1 MTTSSPPRSFVPP
14 YRVAA
19 LLLLAGFSWCASAA
33 PVRITVN
40 DVQGKPLADAV
51 VALEPRA
58 GAAAVKPQP
67 NARIVQRNRRFEPV
81 VTVVPVGTKVDFPNE
96 DSVRHHVYSF
106 SEAKRFELKLY
117 DRKPEAPVTFD
128 RPGLVVLGCN
138 IHDNMAAWIYVA
150 DTPWFGKTPA
160 GGQASLPDV
169 PPGAYRLRVWHP
181 SMPPGAAGE
190 TQDVNVEAAGLS
202 LTVGLKVRP
211 FKPADPDPN
220 ANYK

>member
-1 MTTSSPPRSFVPP
+1 MQPFTTAPHFSAVR
-14 YRVAA
+14 AA
-19 LLLLAGFSWCASAA
+19 LTAVAVMWTLDASAA
-33 PVRITVN
+33 PVRITVQ
-40 DVQGKPLADAV
+40 DVQAKPLADAV
-51 VALEPRA
+51 VVLEPRA
-58 GAAAVKPQP
+58 GAAAVKPQA

-81 VTVVPVGTKVDFPNE
+81 VTVVPVGTRVEFPNE

-117 DRKPEAPVTFD
+117 DRKPEAPITFD

-138 IHDNMAAWIYVA
+138 IHDNMAAWVYVA
-150 DTPWFGKTPA
+150 DSPWFGKTPA

-181 SMPPGAAGE
+181 SMPAGAAGE
-190 TQDVNVEAAGLS
+190 TQDITVEAAGLDM
-202 LTVGLKVRP
+202 TVGLKVRP